1 LDTALQYLTYMKN
14 RSLDTIIKKSL
25 EQFPDVSVGIL
36 YGSSV
41 TGKKTVD
48 SDVDLAIAGEKSFP
62 KDILINIVKILAADL
77 KRPIDLVDLKETNGT
92 LLHQII
98 SKGQL
103 IYCTD
108 RILYAELIKKM
119 LYNQVD
125 MMPYHNRILKER
137 RIKWINES

>member
-1 LDTALQYLTYMKN
+1 MKN
-14 RSLDTIIKKSL
+14 RSLDKIIKKSL
-25 EQFPDVSVGIL
+25 EQFPEVSVGIL
-36 YGSSV
+36 YGSAV

-48 SDVDLAIAGEKSFP
+48 SDVDLAIAGEKSLP
-62 KDILINIVKILAADL
+62 KDILINIVKVLAADL

-137 RIKWINES
+137 RIKWIHES